1 MACLFPN
8 KVLNI
13 IPIAASPKT
22 ADWLTKE
29 PFAKSEYLKSIFYSI
44 DISRNRGDI
53 LQVSQYIKSKIH
65 VIYVKNQNLYNKA
78 ELKRYYAKLQEFNK
92 HVQFHEIEQIEN
104 NELVKERIEQVE
116 KIVDGILEKEFINN
130 VA

>member
-13 IPIAASPKT
+13 IPIAASPT
-22 ADWLTKE
+22 TTDWLEKE
-29 PFAKSEYLKSIFYSI
+29 PTAKSEYLKSIFYSI

-53 LQVSQYIKSKIH
+53 LEVSQYIKSKIH
-65 VIYVKNQNLYNKA
+65 VIYVKEGNLFNKA

-92 HVQFHEIEQIEN
+92 HVQFHEIQQIED
-104 NELVKERIEQVE
+104 NELLKHNIDKVE
-116 KIVDGILEKEFINN
+116 KIVDGILEKEYINN